1 MVTIWIRA
9 IAAAGLSLLFPGAG
23 HVLLR
28 DWVRALLFA
37 GLFTTAVAL
46 LLPVD
51 PLAAAGSIGDVR
63 TILLAE
69 PRTTQFVLGFMLVF
83 AAADAGF
90 RALGFP
96 PGSRSATT
104 DGPAC
109 PSCGRELDTDLEF
122 CHWCTT
128 RIEWEEP
135 EPANTD

>member
-1 MVTIWIRA
+1 MTTTWIRT
-9 IAAAGLSLLFPGAG
+9 IAAVGLSVLFPGAG
-23 HVLLR
+23 HALLR

-51 PLAAAGSIGDVR
+51 PLAAATSVSEVQA
-63 TILLAE
+63 ILMDE

-96 PGSRSATT
+96 PGSAARAA
-104 DGPAC
+104 DEPAC

-135 EPANTD
+135 ANTD